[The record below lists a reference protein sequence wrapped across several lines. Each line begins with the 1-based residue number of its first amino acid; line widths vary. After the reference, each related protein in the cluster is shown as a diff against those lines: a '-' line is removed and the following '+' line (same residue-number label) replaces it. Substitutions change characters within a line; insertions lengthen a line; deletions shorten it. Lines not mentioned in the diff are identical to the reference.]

1 MVRGLGKERGLGE
14 FVWAGSPRIG
24 PLGGSERSWTL
35 RTARHLASA
44 RKTPETGKRTVVPET
59 PYRTPKN

>member
-35 RTARHLASA
+35 ELRHHLASA
-44 RKTPETGKRTVVPET
+44 RKNPEVSSILQRFPEE
-59 PYRTPKN
+59 PKHL